1 MDRDIKSIYECASRF
16 GMQPFMFDSEVV
28 KKNVF
33 NIDCGRVLSLNIKK
47 YKREAKKILKEYEN
61 A

>member
-1 MDRDIKSIYECASRF
+1 MDRDIKNIYECASRF
-16 GMQPFMFDSEVV
+16 GMNPFMFDSEVV